1 MRKEFG
7 KIAFILIILL
17 LVSCGTKK
25 QITDIERNLS
35 TTASVVDSSSYR
47 DSTLILEQIFNN
59 EDIRVKVKVIEWS
72 KPDSLGKQFPIKTTQ
87 ADLTNT
93 KNEVSTTTTKQG
105 SELDKKDTID
115 FKQDNEEKINE
126 IIEKD
131 NRLIPAWF
139 WWALLIVVF
148 ISMIW
153 SKIKIKK

>member
-17 LVSCGTKK
+17 FASCGTKK
-25 QITDIERNLS
+25 QTTDIERNLS
-35 TTASVVDSSSYR
+35 TTTSVVESSSYR

-93 KNEVSTTTTKQG
+93 KNEVGTIITKQG
-105 SELDKKDTID
+105 SELDKIDTID
-115 FKQDNEEKINE
+115 SKQDDKEKI
-126 IIEKD
+126 IHRIEKD
-131 NRLIPAWF
+131 NRLIPVWF

-148 ISMIW
+148 IWIIW
-153 SKIKIKK
+153 SKIKK

>member
-1 MRKEFG
+1 MKT
-7 KIAFILIILL
+7 ILL
-17 LVSCGTKK
+17 LLLLLSSCGTKK

-35 TTASVVDSSSYR
+35 TTSSVVDSSSYR

-72 KPDSLGKQFPIKTTQ
+72 TPDSLGKQFPIKTTQ